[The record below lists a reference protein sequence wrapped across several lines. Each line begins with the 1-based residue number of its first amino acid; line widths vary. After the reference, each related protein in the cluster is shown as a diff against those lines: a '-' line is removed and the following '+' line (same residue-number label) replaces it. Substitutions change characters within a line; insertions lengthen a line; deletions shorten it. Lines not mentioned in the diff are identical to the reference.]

1 MDSQLYREKA
11 DGRKNGRTNIQD
23 KLTEER
29 QTNVRSVWKKTNG
42 RRKLRKV
49 DRQSEGRRTKIW
61 RNDGRT
67 KIVTEGRTDKSS
79 DGRTDGQK

>member
-1 MDSQLYREKA
+1 MITDTKMDSQLYREKA

-49 DRQSEGRRTKIW
+49 DRQSEGR
-61 RNDGRT
+61 
-67 KIVTEGRTDKSS
+67 TDKNS

>member
-1 MDSQLYREKA
+1 MITDTKMDSQLYREKA

-49 DRQSEGRRTKIW
+49 DRQSEGRRTKILA
-61 RNDGRT
+61 
-67 KIVTEGRTDKSS
+67 EGRTDKNS